1 MRLISW
7 VLDLFS
13 ISKELLG
20 TACPR
25 FLKRVE
31 RTTTKRT
38 ALIRIEL
45 RSSELHDRTRLSG
58 CIGEGED
65 SVQTGRDAGEMCRNA
80 SWGRATA
87 ITMPSMVDRPH

>member
-25 FLKRVE
+25 FLRRVE
-31 RTTTKRT
+31 RTKMKRT
-38 ALIRIEL
+38 AVIQIEL
-45 RSSELHDRTRLSG
+45 R
-58 CIGEGED
+58 
-65 SVQTGRDAGEMCRNA
+65 
-80 SWGRATA
+80 
-87 ITMPSMVDRPH
+87 